1 MQWKGTQ
8 IVGSIR
14 VQKLEKSFGVH
25 SIFKDVSFE
34 LRRGERLGLIG
45 ANGAG
50 KSTLL
55 KCLIGEEEYDGGVF
69 VISEG
74 ESIGY
79 LQQEITYADTVT
91 LRQTITDA
99 WQDVL
104 RCEQQLKETAKSL
117 QGPAPSPELMNRYA
131 QLQERFEWLG
141 GYEYE
146 AMSRKIV
153 RGLGFDETDMDRPVQ
168 DFSGGQ
174 KTRINLAKALVRRP
188 DYLFL
193 DEPTNHLDMDMLEWL
208 ESYLLSYGGGV
219 LIVSHDRYFLDKV
232 ATGIL
237 ELDHGAVTKYKG
249 NYSRYAEQHAQR
261 RKAEESAYEKQQE
274 HIRETEEYIRKYK
287 AGIKSK
293 QARGRQS
300 QLNRLERLELSS
312 ETASLH
318 FAFKPVE
325 ECGQKV
331 LVLDDVCG
339 GYGDKQL
346 FDHLSLLLR
355 RGESAA
361 LIGPNGTG
369 KTTLIKMILGEKE
382 AASGHITL
390 GSRVHVGYLAQEH
403 TELHGAWS
411 VIDEIM
417 DEFSYS
423 ENDARSVLGGF
434 LFRGD
439 DVFKTID
446 SLSGGEQARL
456 ALLKLFLHGP
466 NFLILDEP
474 TNHLDIPTREIL
486 EQALLDFGGTYLV
499 VSHDRYFLDKIAG
512 RTLVLEDKKLKE
524 FLGNYTYYREKE
536 QEKAELAAQAAS
548 ENSKALTQKGK
559 TSLAVAAKA
568 PVPAVVE
575 KAGLPAP
582 IQKKESYGTALKLD
596 KVEMKIAE
604 LEATL
609 KMYDYQM
616 NEPENQT
623 DAAKMVE
630 LTQAYEETEKKLDEA
645 YEKWE
650 QLSEE

>member
-1 MQWKGTQ
+1 
-8 IVGSIR
+8 VGSIK
-14 VQKLEKSFGVH
+14 VQKLEKAFGVH
-25 SIFKDVSFE
+25 TIFHDVSFE
-34 LRRGERLGLIG
+34 IRRGERIGLIG

-50 KSTLL
+50 KTTLL
-55 KCLIGEEEYDGGVF
+55 RCLIGEEEYDGGAF
-69 VISEG
+69 VLSDG

-79 LQQEITYADTVT
+79 LQQDITFDGSVT
-91 LRQTITDA
+91 LRDSVKEA

-104 RCEQQLKETAKSL
+104 RCEAQLKDAAASL
-117 QGPAPSPELMNRYA
+117 QHGQAQQADMDRYA
-131 QLQERFEWLG
+131 RLQERFEWLG

-146 AMSRKIV
+146 AMTRKIV
-153 RGLGFDETDMDRPVQ
+153 HGLGFSEADMDRPVQ

-174 KTRINLAKALVRRP
+174 KTRVNLAKALVRRP

-208 ESYLLSYGGGV
+208 EGYLISYGGGI

-232 ATGIL
+232 ANGIL
-237 ELDHGAVTKYKG
+237 ELEHGTVTKYKG
-249 NYSRYAEQHAQR
+249 NYSRYVVQRQQR

-274 HIRETEEYIRKYK
+274 HIRKTEEYIRKYK
-287 AGIKSK
+287 AGIKAK

-300 QLNRLERLELSS
+300 QLNRLERIELAP

-318 FAFKPVE
+318 FAFTPAE

-331 LVLDDVCG
+331 LVLDNVCG
-339 GYGDKQL
+339 GYGEHQL
-346 FDHLSLLLR
+346 FDRLSLLLR

-369 KTTLIKMILGEKE
+369 KTTLLKMIIGEKM
-382 AASGHITL
+382 ADSGHITL
-390 GSRVHVGYLAQEH
+390 GSRVHVGYYSQEH

-411 VIDEIM
+411 VIEEIM
-417 DEFSYS
+417 NDFSYS
-423 ENDARSVLGGF
+423 EDDARSVLGSF

-512 RTLVLEDKKLKE
+512 RTLVLEQKKLQE
-524 FLGNYTYYREKE
+524 FLGNYSYYREKE
-536 QEKAELAAQAAS
+536 REREELAAQAMLES
-548 ENSKALTQKGK
+548 GKALATKPSEALTASPQ
-559 TSLAVAAKA
+559 AVS
-568 PVPAVVE
+568 PAVIPKPVRQESRVE
-575 KAGLPAP
+575 PA
-582 IQKKESYGTALKLD
+582 YGTAAKIE
-596 KVEMKIAE
+596 KIEMKIAE

-609 KMYDYQM
+609 KMYEFEM
-616 NEPENQT
+616 NQPQNQT
-623 DAAKMVE
+623 DADKMLE
-630 LTQAYEETEKKLDEA
+630 LTGLYDATKDKLDDAYEQWEKLNE
-645 YEKWE
+645 
-650 QLSEE
+650 